1 MIRHTVDYLYAII
14 AGEIRDDS
22 VDLTPECIAL
32 AAELRALER
41 EERAISSLRSRLHL
55 RLSIFANDLTEVREH
70 ELSARRRALHERIS
84 TLRAELALLGW
95 DYTPSDEEAD
105 PT

>member
-55 RLSIFANDLTEVREH
+55 RLSIFANDRTEVREQ
-70 ELSARRRALHERIS
+70 ELSARRRALHERINA
-84 TLRAELALLGW
+84 LRAELSLLGW
-95 DYTPSDEEAD
+95 DYTPSADEAD
-105 PT
+105 AT